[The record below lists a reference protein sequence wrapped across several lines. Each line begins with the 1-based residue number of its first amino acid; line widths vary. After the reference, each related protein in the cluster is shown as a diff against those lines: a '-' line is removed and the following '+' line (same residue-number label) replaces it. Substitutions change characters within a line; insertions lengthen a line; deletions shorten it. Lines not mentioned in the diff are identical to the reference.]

1 MEVDLHTHTR
11 VSDGVLEPEELVAL
25 AVEKGVRY
33 LGITDHDATN
43 GLSRAMKKAQEYD
56 SLTIIPGVEL
66 STDVPNGEVHLLGY
80 LMDYHDPGFQ
90 STLGQFRNARE
101 GRGRKM
107 VEKLCAMGLD
117 IEWDRV
123 LEIAGDGA
131 IGRPHIAQALVEKGH
146 IASVKEA
153 FNKYIGRQ
161 GPAYVERS
169 RLTPVEAVKL
179 LAEVNGLPVL
189 AHPGDIQDIDAL
201 LGDMKDAGLVGM
213 EVYYDHYPE
222 EMVNYLAGCARRFD
236 LIPCGGSDYHGE
248 GLGAQTDLGSV
259 DVPLDSVLKLLALDK
274 ERKGKAA
281 RS

>member
-90 STLGQFRNARE
+90 STLVQFRNARE